1 MPISCSRCKVK
12 RVVGISDPITADLSN
27 YKTCVSCRNKLKEY
41 RRVHVKKKK
50 RVEKDKKNSS
60 DDRVNVSI
68 IPNAAGAKRSQ
79 VKRKTIEFRKL
90 LETICND
97 VKSQDLMIN
106 ETVLIDNFT
115 LPKIIAGITENGV
128 KSKKDA
134 DADISDLGEEADGI
148 NVDEEL
154 FAHEEATENLADGS
168 TYLLSMQI
176 NKDEMLKNSLI
187 ESFEVH
193 YIDRIRHVLRL
204 CECDFKFYVS
214 SWKNGKYYVSF
225 RCSEDKSAFK
235 RFGLDIDQINLS
247 HKESNRADSPSIE
260 PAEGGNKETSLLK
273 SKLLEWVEPTDI
285 EPEDLNLRIENEPV
299 NSRFNS
305 SFGYFCASK
314 MNLVVDYSKLEF
326 RIKFAHKHHRL
337 ELKYLEEQR
346 QDSGGGLLSGAE
358 KESNI
363 FSKKVETEVEVNS
376 DQSKDADKDNK
387 DEKEKESVPSQYRSA
402 DKNSRLSEKLD
413 KLHKTFEEL

>member
-1 MPISCSRCKVK
+1 MI
-12 RVVGISDPITADLSN
+12 GISDPIIADLSN
-27 YKTCVSCRNKLKEY
+27 YKTCLSCRNKLKEY

-60 DDRVNVSI
+60 DDRVDVSI
-68 IPNAAGAKRSQ
+68 ISNAAEAKRSE
-79 VKRKTIEFRKL
+79 VKKKTIDFRKL
-90 LETICND
+90 LEIICND

-106 ETVLIDNFT
+106 ETILIDNFT
-115 LPKIIAGITENGV
+115 LPKIIAGITGNV
-128 KSKKDA
+128 KSKKGA
-134 DADISDLGEEADGI
+134 NADIPDLGEEADDI
-148 NVDEEL
+148 NVDEEI
-154 FAHEEATENLADGS
+154 FAHEETAENLAEGS

-214 SWKNGKYYVSF
+214 SWKNGKYYASF

-247 HKESNRADSPSIE
+247 HEESKRADSPNIG
-260 PAEGGNKETSLLK
+260 PAEGCNKETSLLK
-273 SKLLEWVEPTDI
+273 SKLLEWVEPTNI
-285 EPEDLNLRIENEPV
+285 EPEDFNLKIENEPV
-299 NSRFNS
+299 NSRFHS

-314 MNLVVDYSKLEF
+314 MNLIVDYSKLEF

-337 ELKYLEEQR
+337 ELKYMEEQR
-346 QDSGGGLLSGAE
+346 QDSGRGLLSRAE
-358 KESNI
+358 RERNI
-363 FSKKVETEVEVNS
+363 SSKKVEAEVKVSS
-376 DQSKDADKDNK
+376 DHSEDGDKNNK
-387 DEKEKESVPSQYRSA
+387 DEKEKESILSQYQSA
-402 DKNSRLSEKLD
+402 DKGSGLSEKLD